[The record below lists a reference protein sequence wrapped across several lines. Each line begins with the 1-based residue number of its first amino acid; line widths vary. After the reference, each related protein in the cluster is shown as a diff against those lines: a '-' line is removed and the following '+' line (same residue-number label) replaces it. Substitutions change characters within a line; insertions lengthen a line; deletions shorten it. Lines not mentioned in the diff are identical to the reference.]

1 MALRALR
8 AITIGLYEFCMF
20 YEHRFA
26 NPLLLNI
33 VKKKLPATVLYGQAS
48 LTHATVEFDG
58 YWLSSATA

>member
-33 VKKKLPATVLYGQAS
+33 VKK
-48 LTHATVEFDG
+48 
-58 YWLSSATA
+58 TAGHSIVRPGIPNSCNSGI